1 MLLHLPPTRRP
12 LTSVGT
18 AVLGLSL
25 LALNLTACGSETADD
40 GPDPRTDGGAV
51 LQSQVA
57 QQAPDESTDLTDAV
71 EGLRGLGHDLS
82 THLPAESGSGGNQVF
97 SPASLAIAFAML
109 REGAGRASG
118 DEIDDVIGLPE
129 NRQAAYNRIVT
140 ALTDVGD
147 GDRLEI
153 NDAIFLDPGFDV
165 RQPYLDAIQ
174 RWYGAGLHQT
184 AFPSPALDDIN
195 GWVDDKTHGRIPRLL
210 DQLDPAAVF
219 ALVNTIY
226 LNAKW
231 ERPFDP
237 GDTSSADFTTGTGDH
252 ISAKTM
258 HNDTELDLVRGEGW
272 RAVRLPYAGGKLS
285 MWVLL
290 PDRGG
295 DPKQLLRPELL
306 GGLSHAARP
315 TMVELS
321 LPRWDTET
329 NADLV
334 PVLQDLGMRQTFGT
348 GQYPGVTKDPRFVV
362 SDVIQQANITVGEK
376 GTVAAAA
383 TAIVGEVSAMPPQ
396 GVDFTAD
403 HPFAFAIVHDETG
416 VPLFEGVVSDPSAG

>member
-1 MLLHLPPTRRP
+1 
-12 LTSVGT
+12 
-18 AVLGLSL
+18 
-25 LALNLTACGSETADD
+25 
-40 GPDPRTDGGAV
+40 
-51 LQSQVA
+51 
-57 QQAPDESTDLTDAV
+57 
-71 EGLRGLGHDLS
+71 
-82 THLPAESGSGGNQVF
+82 
-97 SPASLAIAFAML
+97 
-109 REGAGRASG
+109 
-118 DEIDDVIGLPE
+118 
-129 NRQAAYNRIVT
+129 
-140 ALTDVGD
+140 
-147 GDRLEI
+147 
-153 NDAIFLDPGFDV
+153 
-165 RQPYLDAIQ
+165 
-174 RWYGAGLHQT
+174 
-184 AFPSPALDDIN
+184 
-195 GWVDDKTHGRIPRLL
+195 
-210 DQLDPAAVF
+210 
-219 ALVNTIY
+219 
-226 LNAKW
+226 
-231 ERPFDP
+231 
-237 GDTSSADFTTGTGDH
+237 
-252 ISAKTM
+252 M

-306 GGLSHAARP
+306 GGLSDAARS

-334 PVLQDLGMRQTFGT
+334 PVLQDLGMRETFGT

-396 GVDFTAD
+396 GVEFTAD